1 MGRAV
6 FGPLLPGGSLDTS
19 GMTFCTNTKLVCTRG
34 RSGASPVRRTEALLY
49 RTTRTSV
56 HRTSLSFQVY
66 QSNSPALSK
75 YPHEHE
81 QQICPFLYCPL
92 QWLLR
97 ELLVQ
102 LVENLHLMNCTDFAI
117 LVGRG
122 AVAHS
127 LTLPIRLLQAQ
138 ERAYGDEL
146 AIPHYML
153 QSAMMSW
160 YFGFLIGTFTQERKH
175 QEV

>member
-1 MGRAV
+1 MRHV
-6 FGPLLPGGSLDTS
+6 KDISLYYHSHLLTSVATYTHKCAQNISLLSSPSITQS
-19 GMTFCTNTKLVCTRG
+19 CTR
-34 RSGASPVRRTEALLY
+34 
-49 RTTRTSV
+49 
-56 HRTSLSFQVY
+56 
-66 QSNSPALSK
+66 
-75 YPHEHE
+75 YPYEHQ

-127 LTLPIRLLQAQ
+127 LTLPIRLSQAQ
-138 ERAYGDEL
+138 ERA
-146 AIPHYML
+146 P
-153 QSAMMSW
+153 SP
-160 YFGFLIGTFTQERKH
+160 
-175 QEV
+175 